1 MKGTAH
7 VSPILSEPPTE
18 VVKLDLSAGSVRTLL
33 HDGKPHIVIRPA
45 VTDLG
50 MSYAAQYRKLKTRSW
65 ATVAQKA
72 TVAEDGKV
80 REMDTVP
87 VRTFLMWLATV
98 NENKI
103 SDAARP
109 ALIAFQN
116 ETADAVEAYWM
127 RGGAINPAANLRQLD
142 SLKERVESQREAR
155 LREMSD
161 YRAVTRAIN
170 TAGGD
175 REDFRDVQDFIYL
188 ELFGM
193 SAETIRKR
201 QPQVNGKARKRDD
214 KWGNAGDLIPSGVAK
229 DHLTEV
235 QLKRLDAMVLAVSS
249 MLTAWYPDGMA
260 PLHAIHEA
268 VQMAARA
275 ITYRPRALGGAA

>member
-1 MKGTAH
+1 
-7 VSPILSEPPTE
+7 LSNIIPSGSTE
-18 VVKLDLSAGSVRTLL
+18 VVKLDLSAGCVYTVL
-33 HDGKPHIVIRPA
+33 HGGKPHVAFRLA
-45 VTDLG
+45 VEGIGL
-50 MSYAAQYRKLKTRSW
+50 SYSRQLKKVKGRSW
-65 ATVAQKA
+65 GSVAQKA
-72 TVAEDGKV
+72 TQLPEDTQ
-80 REMDTVP
+80 RRNLDIVP
-87 VRTFLMWLATV
+87 TRTFLMWLATV

-103 SDAARP
+103 SEAARP

-127 RGGAINPAANLRQLD
+127 RGGAINPKANLRQLD
-142 SLKERVESQREAR
+142 TLKERVESQREAR

-214 KWGNAGDLIPSGVAK
+214 RWGKAGDLIPSGVAK
-229 DHLTEV
+229 DHLTET
-235 QLKRLDAMVLAVSS
+235 QLKRLDAMVLAMSS
-249 MLTAWYPDGMA
+249 MLAAWYPDGMA

-268 VQMAARA
+268 VQVSARA
-275 ITYRPRALGGAA
+275 ITHQPRALGGAA